1 MKTKLFRLLALGDAV
16 GPLACRHLA
25 RRLPELKKELSPD
38 LVIVNGENSAR
49 GNGVT
54 RESLAALFSAGAD
67 AVTTGNHVFQRKEI
81 YDTLDGA
88 DLVLRPCNFPGEC
101 PGRGDRIA
109 VFSGVRVLILNV
121 MGVVLM
127 QPLASP
133 FETVE
138 KILKDEKGKYDLA
151 VCDFHGEA
159 TSEKIGFAR
168 AFDGRLSAVFGTH
181 THVPTADL
189 RILPG
194 GTGAVTDLGMCGA
207 KDSVLGVHPD
217 DALYRLKN
225 HIAPPHTREPEGEVC
240 VNGAVFDLDPETG
253 RCVSLFQILE

>member
-1 MKTKLFRLLALGDAV
+1 MKTKLFRVLALGDAV
-16 GPLACRHLA
+16 GPLALKHLA
-25 RRLPELKKELSPD
+25 KRLPELQKALSPD

-49 GNGVT
+49 GNGMT

-67 AVTTGNHVFQRKEI
+67 AITSGNHAFQRKEI
-81 YDTLDGA
+81 YDALDGA
-88 DLVLRPCNFPGEC
+88 DLVLRPCNYPGEC
-101 PGRGDRIA
+101 PGVGHRIA

-121 MGVVLM
+121 MGVVMTL
-127 QPLASP
+127 PLLSP
-133 FETVE
+133 FDSVE
-138 KILKDEKGKYDLA
+138 AILRREKGNFDLA

-159 TSEKIGFAR
+159 TSEKIAFAR

-194 GTGAVTDLGMCGA
+194 GTGAITDLGMCGA

-225 HIAPPHTREPEGEVC
+225 HIAPPHAKEAEGEVC
-240 VNGAVFDLDPETG
+240 VNGAVFDLDPGTG
-253 RCVSLFQILE
+253 ACTAVSQILE